1 MKTAVL
7 RGGRPVHPLVYSKRV
22 LRMDRGVE
30 DGQIVRVL
38 AREGDACGYAFAH
51 TQSMIALR
59 MLSFDPGQAPD
70 EGWLAAR
77 LAAAERLRTDV
88 LRIPRDSNAWR
99 SVHAEAD
106 ALSGLVIDRY
116 DDVAVLLFYSRGWYE
131 WRDALIRIVKETL
144 GVETVLWRVDTKTAT
159 HEGIPE
165 APAHDPVLREIHEYG
180 LRVRVDAAS
189 GHKSGWF
196 LDQRENR
203 RTVRD
208 LAPGRRVFDGMSY
221 AGGFA
226 LAAAA
231 GGAQHVVGMDLDEEA
246 IRQAQA
252 NARLG
257 EHDIDFRHGDVFDAL
272 RAFGAGPEEDRPDL
286 LIIDPPKW
294 VRDRKGLGVAIARY
308 GDLNRLA
315 IDAVQP
321 GGLVFTHSCS
331 GLISEESFLSILKN
345 AALDARRHVRVLR
358 ISGAAPDHP
367 VALHAP
373 EGRYLKSVLLAVDG
387 PGSGPQGSGRNDSMP
402 EADRE
407 ERPGRPRYGERGPH
421 RDGPRRDGPR
431 RDGPRRGGPRR

>member
-22 LRMDRGVE
+22 LRMDRGTE
-30 DGQIVRVL
+30 DGQVVRVL
-38 AREGDACGYAFAH
+38 TREGAPCGYAFAH
-51 TQSMIALR
+51 TRSMIALR

-77 LAAAERLRTDV
+77 LASAERIRTDV
-88 LRIPRDSNAWR
+88 LRIPLDSSAWR

-116 DDVAVLLFYSRGWYE
+116 DDVAVLLLYSRGWYE
-131 WRDALIRIVKETL
+131 WREALTRIVRETL
-144 GVETVLWRVDTKTAT
+144 GVETVLWRVDAKTAT

-165 APAHDPVLREIHEYG
+165 AAAQAPVRREIHEYG
-180 LRVRVDAAS
+180 LRVQIDAAS

-203 RTVRD
+203 RVVRD
-208 LAPGRRVFDGMSY
+208 LAQGRRVFDGMTY

-226 LAAAA
+226 LAAAS
-231 GGAQHVVGMDLDEEA
+231 GGAAQVVGMDLDE
-246 IRQAQA
+246 QAVQQARA
-252 NARLG
+252 NAKSG
-257 EHDIDFRHGDVFDAL
+257 GHDIDFRHADVFDAL
-272 RAFGAGPEEDRPDL
+272 RAYGAGPEEERPDL

-294 VRDRKGLGVAIARY
+294 ARDRKGLGVAIAKY

-315 IDAVQP
+315 LEAVQP

-331 GLISEESFLSILKN
+331 GLVSEDSFLSILKN
-345 AALDARRHVRVLR
+345 AALDARRHVRVLMV
-358 ISGAAPDHP
+358 SGAAPDHP
-367 VALHAP
+367 VALHVP

-387 PGSGPQGSGRNDSMP
+387 PRSGPEGSGRDDSLLP
-402 EADRE
+402 EDRP
-407 ERPGRPRYGERGPH
+407 ERPPERYRGGGGRGSRRNE
-421 RDGPRRDGPR
+421 PRRG
-431 RDGPRRGGPRR
+431 GPRRGGPRR